1 MVKWHRLPNCRVN
14 ISEQDNDTF
23 LPSFII
29 LAFTIYIKE
38 TYLVSIDTNISTQ
51 HMINTNLTEI
61 QCKLSVYKIVMLF
74 GILFRCPPA
83 LIRGVCLQEVANV
96 YDLMGP
102 KSCVPYK
109 ERRPTVRLQ

>member
-1 MVKWHRLPNCRVN
+1 M
-14 ISEQDNDTF
+14 
-23 LPSFII
+23 
-29 LAFTIYIKE
+29 
-38 TYLVSIDTNISTQ
+38 SIDTNISTQ

-102 KSCVPYK
+102 KSGVPYK
-109 ERRPTVRLQ
+109 ERRPTVRLNRCPQGKVRLYYICIPS